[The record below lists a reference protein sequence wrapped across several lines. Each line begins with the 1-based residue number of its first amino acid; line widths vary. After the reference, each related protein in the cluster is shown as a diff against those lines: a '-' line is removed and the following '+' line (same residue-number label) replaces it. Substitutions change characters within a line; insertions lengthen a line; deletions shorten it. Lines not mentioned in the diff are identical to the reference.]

1 MKPIVRSDSINELE
15 NKNDTENEEN
25 CSSTNSRKNVKFL
38 ILTYQFLLSLDSYN
52 TNILKQNH
60 CVLY

>member
-25 CSSTNSRKNVKFL
+25 CSSTKSRKNVKFL
-38 ILTYQFLLSLDSYN
+38 ILTY
-52 TNILKQNH
+52 
-60 CVLY
+60 